1 MDDEIDDLTFLPPY
15 KIFPLGDSA
24 LTIDFG
30 NVISEEI
37 NKKVISLFN
46 HLQQHPLNGMIEAIP
61 AYSSLTIFYDV
72 FLVKQKTQG
81 DTTAYEFMRSN
92 AEEFLL
98 YDVFLVKQEIADDT
112 TVYEF
117 MKSTAE
123 EFLLKNIEADTGASN
138 IIRIPVC
145 YDEEFGMDLKWM
157 SGQKN
162 ISCDEIIQIHC
173 SKNYRVYM
181 LGFLPG
187 FAYMGEVDE
196 KIAAPRKPQPQKI
209 IAGSIGIAG
218 RQTGIYPM
226 NSPGGWQI
234 IGRTPLKLFDANRSE
249 ACLLKAGD
257 EAEFYSIPKDEF
269 ENYQSRNS

>member
-1 MDDEIDDLTFLPPY
+1 MDDEIDGLTLFPPY

-46 HLQQHPLNGMIEAIP
+46 YLQQHPLNGMIEAIP
-61 AYSSLTIFYDV
+61 AYSSVTIFYNV
-72 FLVKQKTQG
+72 FLVKQENSD
-81 DTTAYEFMRSN
+81 DTTAYEFMKSN
-92 AEEFLL
+92 
-98 YDVFLVKQEIADDT
+98 
-112 TVYEF
+112 
-117 MKSTAE
+117 AE
-123 EFLLKNIEADTGASN
+123 EFLLKNIEADAGTSN

-145 YDEEFGMDLKWM
+145 YDEEFGIDLTWM
-157 SGQKN
+157 SDQKN
-162 ISCDEIIQIHC
+162 ISVDEIVQIHC
-173 SKNYRVYM
+173 SQKYRVYM

-209 IAGSIGIAG
+209 IAGSVGIAG

-234 IGRTPLKLFDANRSE
+234 IGRTPFKLFDANRQSP
-249 ACLLKAGD
+249 CLSKAGD
-257 EAEFYSIPKDEF
+257 EVEFYSITKDEF
-269 ENYQSRNS
+269 ENYQGRNS